1 MPLMLAQLGNSFG
14 KMSWMLYL
22 RIAGDFNMIEDHLD
36 QVGDNSV
43 TIHGQEL
50 AIWEQLQ
57 LVDAWHAPS
66 VRHI

>member
-50 AIWEQLQ
+50 AI
-57 LVDAWHAPS
+57 
-66 VRHI
+66 